1 MVRGKEAILGSPT
14 FAKRMNR
21 LGTES
26 AFEVLAKAK
35 SLEAQGK
42 DIIHLEIGQPDFSTP
57 LSVCEAAFKAMK
69 DGHTGYCPSAGIPEF
84 REVVAKHIGETRK
97 IDIHPDEVTVT
108 PGAKP
113 IIFFTILALVDD
125 GDEVIYPEPG
135 FPVYESVIDFI
146 GGKAIPLPLREEVD
160 FRFRIDDLT
169 DAISNRTK
177 LLILN
182 SPQNPTGGTL
192 TDADLLAIA
201 ELAQKHSFYI
211 LTDEVYSRLL
221 YEGTHQSIISLPGMK
236 EKTILIDGHSKTYA
250 MTGWRLGYGV
260 APREIAEKI
269 TQLTINSNSCTATFT
284 QYAGI
289 EALTGPQ
296 TFVTQM
302 VTEFR
307 KRRDVIVDGLNAID
321 GISCVKPLGSFYV
334 FPNVTKLPLPC
345 EELADYLMDEVGVA
359 LLPGTA
365 FGKYGDG
372 YLRLSYANSLE
383 NIKDA
388 LNRIQFAVSKL

>member
-1 MVRGKEAILGSPT
+1 MVSST
-14 FAKRMNR
+14 FAKRMSR

-57 LSVCEAAFKAMK
+57 MNICEAAFKAMK

-84 REVVAKHIGETRK
+84 REVVAQHISETRGVE
-97 IDIHPDEVTVT
+97 INPDEVTVT

-113 IIFFTILALVDD
+113 IIFFTILALIDD

-135 FPVYESVIDFI
+135 FPVYESVIEFI
-146 GGKAIPLPLREEVD
+146 GGKAVPLPLREEVD
-160 FRFRIDDLT
+160 FRFRIEDMVK
-169 DAISNRTK
+169 AITERTK

-192 TDADLLAIA
+192 TAEDIAAIA
-201 ELAQKHSFYI
+201 ELAQKHNFYI

-221 YEGTHQSIISLPGMK
+221 YEGTHQSILSLPGMQ
-236 EKTILIDGHSKTYA
+236 ERTILIDGHSKTYA
-250 MTGWRLGYGV
+250 MTGWRLGYGI
-260 APREIAEKI
+260 APRAIADKI

-284 QYAGI
+284 QIAGI

-296 TFVTQM
+296 TFVMQM
-302 VTEFR
+302 VAEFR
-307 KRRDVIVDGLNAID
+307 KRRDAIVDGLNAID

-334 FPNVTKLPLPC
+334 FPNVTQLPLSC
-345 EELADYLMDEVGVA
+345 EALADYLMDDAGVA

-383 NIKDA
+383 NIEDA
-388 LNRIQFAVSKL
+388 LRRIKTAIAKL

>member
-1 MVRGKEAILGSPT
+1 MGSPT
-14 FAKRMNR
+14 FAKRMSR

-57 LSVCEAAFKAMK
+57 MNVCKAAFKAMK
-69 DGHTGYCPSAGIPEF
+69 DGHTGYCPSAGLPEF
-84 REVVAKHIGETRK
+84 REVVAQHISETRG

-113 IIFFTILALVDD
+113 IIFFTILALIDE

-146 GGKAIPLPLREEVD
+146 GGKAVPLLLREEVD
-160 FRFRIDDLT
+160 FRFRIDDLI
-169 DAISNRTK
+169 DAITERTK

-182 SPQNPTGGTL
+182 SPQNPTGGIL
-192 TDADLLAIA
+192 TEADLNAIA
-201 ELAQKHSFYI
+201 ELARKHNFYI

-221 YEGTHQSIISLPGMK
+221 YEGTHQSILSLPGMK

-260 APREIAEKI
+260 APREIADKI
-269 TQLTINSNSCTATFT
+269 TRLTINSNSCTATFT
-284 QYAGI
+284 QIAGI

-302 VTEFR
+302 VSEF
-307 KRRDVIVDGLNAID
+307 KIRRDAIVDGLNAID
-321 GISCVKPLGSFYV
+321 GITCIKPLGSFYV
-334 FPNVTKLPLPC
+334 FPNVTQLPLSC
-345 EELADYLMDEVGVA
+345 EALADYLMDEVGVA

-372 YLRLSYANSLE
+372 YLRLSYANSLD

-388 LNRIQFAVSKL
+388 LSRIKFAIAKL

>member
-1 MVRGKEAILGSPT
+1 M
-14 FAKRMNR
+14 
-21 LGTES
+21 
-26 AFEVLAKAK
+26 
-35 SLEAQGK
+35 
-42 DIIHLEIGQPDFSTP
+42 
-57 LSVCEAAFKAMK
+57 
-69 DGHTGYCPSAGIPEF
+69 
-84 REVVAKHIGETRK
+84 
-97 IDIHPDEVTVT
+97 
-108 PGAKP
+108 
-113 IIFFTILALVDD
+113 
-125 GDEVIYPEPG
+125 
-135 FPVYESVIDFI
+135 
-146 GGKAIPLPLREEVD
+146 
-160 FRFRIDDLT
+160 
-169 DAISNRTK
+169 
-177 LLILN
+177 ILN

-192 TDADLLAIA
+192 TDEDLTAIA
-201 ELAQKHSFYI
+201 ELAQKHNFYI

-260 APREIAEKI
+260 APREIADKI

-302 VTEFR
+302 VAEFR
-307 KRRDVIVDGLNAID
+307 KRRDVIVDGLNGID

-334 FPNVTKLPLPC
+334 FPNVTQHSVSC
-345 EELADYLMDEVGVA
+345 EVLADYLMDEVGVA

-388 LNRIQFAVSKL
+388 LNRIQSAVSKL

>member
-1 MVRGKEAILGSPT
+1 MVSST
-14 FAKRMNR
+14 FAKRMSR

-57 LSVCEAAFKAMK
+57 MNICEAAFKAMK

-84 REVVAKHIGETRK
+84 REVVAQHISETRGVE
-97 IDIHPDEVTVT
+97 INPDEVTVT

-113 IIFFTILALVDD
+113 IIFFTILALIDE

-135 FPVYESVIDFI
+135 FPVYESVIEFI
-146 GGKAIPLPLREEVD
+146 GGKAVPLPLREEVD
-160 FRFRIDDLT
+160 FRFRIEDMVK
-169 DAISNRTK
+169 AITERTK

-192 TDADLLAIA
+192 TAEDIAAIA
-201 ELAQKHSFYI
+201 ELAQKHNFYI

-221 YEGTHQSIISLPGMK
+221 YEGTHQSILSLPGMQ
-236 EKTILIDGHSKTYA
+236 ERTILIDGHSKTYA
-250 MTGWRLGYGV
+250 MTGWRLGYGI
-260 APREIAEKI
+260 APRAIADKI

-284 QYAGI
+284 QIAGI

-296 TFVTQM
+296 TFVMQM
-302 VTEFR
+302 VAEFR
-307 KRRDVIVDGLNAID
+307 KRRDAIVDGLNAID

-334 FPNVTKLPLPC
+334 FPNVTQLPLSC
-345 EELADYLMDEVGVA
+345 EALADYLMDDAGVA

-383 NIKDA
+383 NIEDA
-388 LNRIQFAVSKL
+388 LRRIKTAIAKL